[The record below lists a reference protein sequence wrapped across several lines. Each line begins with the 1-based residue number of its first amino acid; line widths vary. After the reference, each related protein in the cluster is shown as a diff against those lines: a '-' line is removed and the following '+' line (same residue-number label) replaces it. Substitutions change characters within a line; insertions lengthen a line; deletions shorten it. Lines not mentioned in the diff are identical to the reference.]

1 MPARGWLCEPG
12 RASGRGEPT
21 VELLASLG
29 KPPLQETCVGIDLGY
44 STACFAIPDDA
55 RPDWKTVLCFP
66 KAPQSSRYG
75 IMMQVKGNCWTVTLA
90 GRFGDKPPGDPNG
103 FMDFARGLRTRTIA
117 DAIGPAK
124 RVGLASR
131 FGTRSCVRRDFSSVG
146 GFPQGLIPVGDAI
159 CRFNPSYGEGMSVA
173 AQQARTLRQLLAAG
187 AAPRISLP
195 A

>member
-124 RVGLASR
+124 RVGLVSGSARGPACAAIFPASAA
-131 FGTRSCVRRDFSSVG
+131 FRRG
-146 GFPQGLIPVGDAI
+146 
-159 CRFNPSYGEGMSVA
+159 
-173 AQQARTLRQLLAAG
+173 
-187 AAPRISLP
+187 
-195 A
+195 